1 MTQPFMKA
9 YADLLVK
16 TSHRR
21 GAHAMG
27 GMAAQIPIKNDP
39 VSLSPSFT
47 CALHLCTKR
56 FISKLG
62 LLFFCSKRMKMP

>member
-9 YADLLVK
+9 YADLLIK

-39 VSLSPSFT
+39 VSCSPSFA
-47 CALHLCTKR
+47 CALHVCTQR
-56 FISKLG
+56 FTILN
-62 LLFFCSKRMKMP
+62 LAFFFSKRMKMP